1 MALLRCH
8 ACSAVAL
15 LEAGL
20 AKLHPSFDAHS
31 TPGCKEMEAAQAKA
45 RQQKLK
51 VWEKDEPAEAVEEED
66 DEGAEGEGAANGSGA
81 AAASGGSRERLEVVV
96 SDVTDANAI
105 YIQV

>member
-1 MALLRCH
+1 MTGQQDTE
-8 ACSAVAL
+8 SKP
-15 LEAGL
+15 ES
-20 AKLHPSFDAHS
+20 KLIKP
-31 TPGCKEMEAAQAKA
+31 AQSCAKA